1 MVQLTPVLYKAY
13 HGGHLTI
20 RLALGGCTKW
30 PFHHIVASPNK
41 CPTDGHF
48 MEQLGSYDPLS
59 SSYGKKLIALNL
71 DQIWHCIGCGAHLSK
86 PVEKLLEVLL
96 AAQKTDTEATET
108 RELTSVN
115 IAVGTRLKSS

>member
-20 RLALGGCTKW
+20 RLALGGFTKW

-41 CPTDGHF
+41 CPMDGHF

-59 SSYGKKLIALNL
+59 SSYGKKLISLNL

-86 PVEKLLEVLL
+86 PVEKLLGLSGYFP
-96 AAQKTDTEATET
+96 QH
-108 RELTSVN
+108 LTVVTN
-115 IAVGTRLKSS
+115 AERL